1 MSPLPC
7 RGIHRSDDSIRCGF
21 TTIVGRRS
29 LRRNAAFGGEYE
41 ETGGLNVAGC
51 FTTELTLPNDPRG
64 LDLARAHVHALADL
78 AELQTEE
85 DDALVDA
92 VLEGCANVLDH
103 AFEPGEKGT
112 YFLRSS
118 LSAIELVVSIHDQ
131 GLPFDPE
138 AVPEEVQE
146 QSRAKHSASD
156 GLSMIRRAVD
166 QAQWISHGRAGKE
179 LRLVKRRHVQDVT
192 QALSEADL
200 EQQPEDAPLAPE
212 QEYEIRTFRPED
224 ALGISRCVYRVYGN
238 SYMIED
244 AYYPDRIIR
253 HNETGEFVS
262 IVAVDESGEIVGH
275 YALERPGLKRVAERG
290 IAIVSPA
297 HRGRDLMGRMRVVL
311 EQEAERLGLAGVYS
325 VAVTKH
331 VFSQRVN
338 EEWESR
344 VCGIFLGGGPSSLV
358 FKKIGANSNSGPLP
372 QRMSWV
378 VYYTYVGEPIPAVIH
393 CPPRHRAI
401 VERIYRELKAPVE
414 FREEGSAP
422 VGHGEVDVS
431 YSQTMDSGTIRVRCI
446 GSDTSAEIRR
456 ARRDLVDV
464 TGAEHVTLELPLAQ
478 SGCAALA
485 EAAESDGFFFLGV
498 LPSYSDDGDTL
509 LLQYLHTPLD
519 ISQIQVANAFARE
532 LVEYADRE
540 RARVSR

>member
-1 MSPLPC
+1 M
-7 RGIHRSDDSIRCGF
+7 
-21 TTIVGRRS
+21 
-29 LRRNAAFGGEYE
+29 
-41 ETGGLNVAGC
+41 AGT

-64 LDLARAHVHALADL
+64 IDLARAHVHALADL
-78 AELQTEE
+78 ASLPQEE

-92 VLEGCANVLDH
+92 VLEACANVLDH
-103 AFEPGEKGT
+103 AFEPGERGT
-112 YFLRSS
+112 YQVRSS
-118 LSAIELVVSIHDQ
+118 LSPIELVVSIHDH
-131 GLPFDPE
+131 GLPFDPDR
-138 AVPEEVQE
+138 VPEEVQE

-166 QAQWISHGRAGKE
+166 QAQWISHGRKGKE
-179 LRLVKRRHVQDVT
+179 LRLIKRRHVPDIT
-192 QALSEADL
+192 QALSEAEL
-200 EQQPEDAPLAPE
+200 ETETEDTPLAPE

-244 AYYPDRIIR
+244 AYYPERIIR

-262 IVAVDESGEIVGH
+262 IVAVDANGDIVGH

-297 HRGRDLMGRMRVVL
+297 HRGRDLMGRMRVLL
-311 EQEAERLGLAGVYS
+311 ESEAKRLGLAGVYS

-338 EEWESR
+338 EEWDSR
-344 VCGIFLGGGPSSLV
+344 VCGIFLGGGPASLV
-358 FKKIGANSNSGPLP
+358 FKKIGAHGENAPLP

-378 VYYTYVGEPIPAVIH
+378 VYYTYVGDRTPALVH
-393 CPPRHRAI
+393 CPERHRAI
-401 VERIYRELKAPVE
+401 VERIYRELEAPVE
-414 FREEGSAP
+414 FREGGNAP
-422 VGHGEVDVS
+422 EAHGEVDVS
-431 YSQTMDSGTIRVRCI
+431 YSQTMDSGTIRVRTI

-456 ARRDLVDV
+456 ARRDLIDV

-478 SGCAALA
+478 PGCAALA
-485 EAAESDGFFFLGV
+485 ETAESDGFFFLGV

-519 ISQIQVANAFARE
+519 VSQIQVANPFARE
-532 LVEYADRE
+532 LVEYAERE